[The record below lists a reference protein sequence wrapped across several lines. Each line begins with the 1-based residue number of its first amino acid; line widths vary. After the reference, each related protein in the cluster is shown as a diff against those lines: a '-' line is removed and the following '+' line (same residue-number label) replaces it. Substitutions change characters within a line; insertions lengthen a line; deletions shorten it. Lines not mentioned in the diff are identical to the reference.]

1 MDTVRSEPLRGARSD
16 TGRIEPVWFR
26 SAQAQPLECCAPA
39 RATFQWKPQPSQGQ
53 TAHGAGGVAGL
64 FGRVRLAFV
73 ATYVEQEARDTKT
86 ASKWE
91 KMRQGLRQNLR
102 RW

>member
-1 MDTVRSEPLRGARSD
+1 
-16 TGRIEPVWFR
+16 
-26 SAQAQPLECCAPA
+26 
-39 RATFQWKPQPSQGQ
+39 
-53 TAHGAGGVAGL
+53 
-64 FGRVRLAFV
+64 VRLAFV